1 MAKLAGL
8 QFKLQYK
15 KGSENSAADALS
27 RVGHVFECSAISGA
41 TPVWLQEVANSY
53 VNDVNASQLL
63 TELAI
68 VSPNA

>member
-1 MAKLAGL
+1 M
-8 QFKLQYK
+8 
-15 KGSENSAADALS
+15 
-27 RVGHVFECSAISGA
+27 FECSAISEA

-68 VSPNA
+68 VSPNAQGFSLKDGVIYKKQTDMGGQ